1 MIKNINYVL
10 CRKYYK
16 RVNYEDMITVDKNF
30 HVFENCT
37 FVDSKFKPKNVKNY
51 FNDSSES
58 NNRLDFKNVK
68 SRVLI
73 RK

>member
-10 CRKYYK
+10 CKRYYK
-16 RVNYEDMITVDKNF
+16 RVNYEDMIVTDHNFMVFDHCTISDK
-30 HVFENCT
+30 
-37 FVDSKFKPKNVKNY
+37 KFKPKSVKNY
-51 FNDSSES
+51 FNDSAES
-58 NNRLDFKNVK
+58 NNRLDIKKDN